1 VKIPALSFLGKGAN
15 YRIEGRMKGL
25 CGLMLVTAGVVLST
39 FHHVLAQGGPVVE
52 WDLKSEESR
61 AAVVTQLRNEAVA
74 ARDLAWQS
82 AADEVWS
89 SKGGGP
95 GFQYELQAIRGDR
108 PYVYRTMNVNAAIS
122 TAASLIRNTAPYNV
136 NGAGE
141 TVGIWDGGAV
151 RSTHQELTGRVT
163 VMDGAAIIDHSTH
176 VGGTIGAS
184 GVVAG
189 ALGMAPSVLI
199 ASYDWNSDLSEM
211 TSRGMAVN
219 NESGKIQLSNHSYG
233 TLAGWDTSDG
243 TYKWYGAALTDRED
257 ASFGQYYSTARDWDT
272 LCYSAPY
279 YLPCKAAGND
289 RSDLAPPAG
298 TTFSYYSRRKWV
310 TKTYDP
316 ATDPY
321 NDGYNNGGFD
331 TLEPTGT
338 AKNILTVG
346 AVYDAVSG
354 GSRSLAAAAMIAFSG
369 WGPTDD
375 GRVKPDV
382 VGNGYSLYSSIGSGD
397 ASYGYYSGTSMATPN
412 VCGSVTLLTDYYGQL
427 FPGQCMLA
435 STLKG
440 LIIHTADDLGTAGP
454 DYKFGWGLV
463 NVKAA
468 ADVIKLHYDEPS
480 AQHLVEQLLDA
491 ATTSRTNSFTWTGTN
506 AIRVTLCWTDPSGAA
521 QTGLDVTTKNL
532 VNDLDLRVIGPQGQV
547 YLPYVL
553 APATPDVAATTG
565 DNSIDNVEQV
575 YIATPGTSG
584 VCRITVSLHGGLS
597 GSSQRYSVIFS
608 VLGSLVSS
616 YTVTFDG
623 QGGTTPVPASKSVTY
638 GSAYGTLATTSR
650 GGYTFG
656 GWWTGEGGTGAE
668 VTAAT
673 TVTVT
678 AAQTLYAKWTA
689 ESYTVAFDGQGGTTP
704 VPTSKSVTYGGTYGT
719 LATTSRTGY
728 TFGGWWTGAGGT
740 GTEVTA
746 ATTVTVTSAQTLY
759 AKWTANSYTVTFD
772 EQGGST
778 PVPTSKSVTYGGTY
792 GTLATTSRTGYTFGG
807 WWTGAGGTGAEVT
820 AATTVTVTAAQTL
833 YAKWIPTMTST
844 TPVPVPYAWLD
855 QYPILLGLA
864 GGDYETAAL
873 ADVDGDGHLAW
884 QEYVAGSVPTNRES
898 VFMSLISVSN
908 GVAWVTWT
916 PDLGT
921 ARVYTVYGRTNLT
934 EGAWGSTNVDN
945 RFFRVNVWMH

>member
-1 VKIPALSFLGKGAN
+1 MFPKAGLSLTT
-15 YRIEGRMKGL
+15 I
-25 CGLMLVTAGVVLST
+25 VLT
-39 FHHVLAQGGPVVE
+39 LAVAQFALAQGGPVTE
-52 WDLKSEESR
+52 WNLRSAEAR
-61 AAVVTQLRNEAVA
+61 AEVVAQLRGESEASRNA
-74 ARDLAWQS
+74 AWQS
-82 AADEVWS
+82 AADDVWS
-89 SKGGGP
+89 PKGSGP
-95 GFQYELQAIRGDR
+95 GFQYELQSIRNDR

-122 TAASLIRNTAPYNV
+122 TAANLIRNTAPYNV
-136 NGAGE
+136 NGTGE

-163 VMDGAAIIDHSTH
+163 VMDGAASIDHATH

-189 ALGMAPSVLI
+189 ALGMAPTVLI

-211 TSRGMAVN
+211 TSRGMAIN
-219 NESGKIQLSNHSYG
+219 SEAGKIQLSNHSYG

-243 TYKWYGAALTDRED
+243 TYKWYGVWGDRED
-257 ASFGQYYSTARDWDT
+257 AAFGQYYATARDWDT

-289 RSDLAPPAG
+289 RSDLAPPSG

-310 TKTYDP
+310 AKTYDP
-316 ATDPY
+316 VTDPY
-321 NDGYNNGGFD
+321 NDGYNIGGFD

-354 GSRSLAAAAMIAFSG
+354 GSRSLAAAGMTTFSG
-369 WGPTDD
+369 WGPADD

-397 ASYGYYSGTSMATPN
+397 ASYAYYSGTSMATPN

-427 FPGQCMLA
+427 FPGQCMRA

-440 LIIHTADDLGTAGP
+440 LVIHTADDLGAAGP

-463 NVKAA
+463 NMKAA
-468 ADVIKLHYDEPS
+468 ANVIKLHYDEP
-480 AQHLVEQLLDA
+480 AVQHLVEQSLDA

-506 AIRVTLCWTDPSGAA
+506 AIRVTLCWTDPAGAA

-532 VNDLDLRVIGPQGQV
+532 VNDLDLRVIGPTGQV
-547 YLPYVL
+547 YMPYVL
-553 APATPDVAATTG
+553 VPSTPDVPATTG

-575 YIATPGTSG
+575 YISAPGISG
-584 VCRITVSLHGGLS
+584 VCRITVSLHGALS

-608 VLGSLVSS
+608 VLGALSS
-616 YTVTFDG
+616 TYTVMFDA
-623 QGGTTPVPASKSVTY
+623 QS
-638 GSAYGTLATTSR
+638 GS
-650 GGYTFG
+650 
-656 GWWTGEGGTGAE
+656 
-668 VTAAT
+668 
-673 TVTVT
+673 
-678 AAQTLYAKWTA
+678 
-689 ESYTVAFDGQGGTTP
+689 TP
-704 VPTSKSVTYGGTYGT
+704 VPTSKSVTYGSTYGT
-719 LATTSRTGY
+719 LATTSRAGY

-746 ATTVTVTSAQTLY
+746 ATTVTITAAQTLY
-759 AKWTANSYTVTFD
+759 AKWMANSYTVTFD
-772 EQGGST
+772 AQGGST
-778 PVPTSKSVTYGGTY
+778 PVPTSKSVTYGSTY
-792 GTLATTSRTGYTFGG
+792 GTLATTSRAGYAFGG

-833 YAKWIPTMTST
+833 YAKWTATMTST
-844 TPVPVPYAWLD
+844 TPVPVPYSWLD

-873 ADVDGDGHLAW
+873 ADVDGDGQTAW
-884 QEYVAGSVPTNRES
+884 QEYVAGTEPTNLES
-898 VFMSLISVSN
+898 VLRSLITVSN
-908 GVAWVTWT
+908 GESWVSWI

-921 ARVYTVYGRTNLT
+921 ARMYTVYGRTNLT
-934 EGAWGSTNVDN
+934 EGIWGATNTGT
-945 RFFRVNVWMH
+945 RFFRVNVWMP

>member
-1 VKIPALSFLGKGAN
+1 MRVRAGFCLAVIWIAFSRAP
-15 YRIEGRMKGL
+15 RI
-25 CGLMLVTAGVVLST
+25 
-39 FHHVLAQGGPVVE
+39 LAQGGPVVE

-61 AAVVTQLRNEAVA
+61 AAVVTQLRSEAEA
-74 ARDLAWQS
+74 ARNAAWQG
-82 AADEVWS
+82 AADEGWS
-89 SKGGGP
+89 PKGSGD
-95 GFQYELQAIRGDR
+95 GFQYELQAIRNDR
-108 PYVYRTMNVNAAIS
+108 LYIYRTMNVNAAIS
-122 TAASLIRNTAPYNV
+122 TAANLIRNTAPYNV

-151 RSTHQELTGRVT
+151 RSTHQELAGRVT
-163 VMDGAAIIDHSTH
+163 VMDGAATIDHATH
-176 VGGTIGAS
+176 VCGTIGAS

-211 TSRGMAVN
+211 TSRAMTTSG
-219 NESGKIQLSNHSYG
+219 ESGKIQMSNHSYG

-243 TYKWYGAALTDRED
+243 TYKWYGIWGDLED

-321 NDGYNNGGFD
+321 NDGYDNGGFD

-354 GSRSLAAAAMIAFSG
+354 GSRSLVAAAMIAFSG

-382 VGNGYSLYSSIGSGD
+382 VGNGYSLHSSIGSGD
-397 ASYGYYSGTSMATPN
+397 ASYAYYSGTSMATPN
-412 VCGSVTLLTDYYGQL
+412 VCGSVALLTDYYGQL

-440 LIIHTADDLGTAGP
+440 LVIHTADDLGTTGP

-468 ADVIKLHYDEPS
+468 ADVIHLHYDEPS
-480 AQHLVEQLLDA
+480 AQHLVDQSLDA

-506 AIRVTLCWTDPSGAA
+506 AIRVTLCWTDPAGAA
-521 QTGLDVTTKNL
+521 QTGLDVSTKNL
-532 VNDLDLRVIGPQGQV
+532 VNDLDLRVIGPLGQV

-553 APATPDVAATTG
+553 SPATPDAAASTG

-575 YIATPGTSG
+575 YIATPGPSG
-584 VCRITVSLHGGLS
+584 LCRITVSLHGGLS

-608 VLGSLVSS
+608 VLGSVVSS

-623 QGGTTPVPASKSVTY
+623 QGGTVPVPASKSVTY

-650 GGYTFG
+650 TNY
-656 GWWTGEGGTGAE
+656 
-668 VTAAT
+668 
-673 TVTVT
+673 
-678 AAQTLYAKWTA
+678 
-689 ESYTVAFDGQGGTTP
+689 S
-704 VPTSKSVTYGGTYGT
+704 
-719 LATTSRTGY
+719 
-728 TFGGWWTGAGGT
+728 
-740 GTEVTA
+740 
-746 ATTVTVTSAQTLY
+746 
-759 AKWTANSYTVTFD
+759 
-772 EQGGST
+772 
-778 PVPTSKSVTYGGTY
+778 
-792 GTLATTSRTGYTFGG
+792 FGG

-833 YAKWIPTMTST
+833 YAKWTQTMTST

-855 QYPILLGLA
+855 QYPILLALT
-864 GGDYETAAL
+864 GGDYEAAAL
-873 ADVDGDGHLAW
+873 ADVDDDGHLAW

-908 GVAWVTWT
+908 GVPWVTWI

-921 ARVYTVYGRTNLT
+921 ARVYMINGRTNLAD
-934 EGAWGSTNVDN
+934 GIWGITNASS
-945 RFFRVNVWMH
+945 RFFRVNVGMP